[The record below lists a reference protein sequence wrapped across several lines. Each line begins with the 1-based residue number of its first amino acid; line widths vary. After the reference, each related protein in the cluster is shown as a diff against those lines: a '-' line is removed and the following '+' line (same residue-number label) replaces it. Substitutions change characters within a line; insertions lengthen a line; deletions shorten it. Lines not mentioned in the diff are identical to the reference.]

1 LVHNSAFTG
10 IAAILL
16 PKGRTLHSRFGLPT
30 PLFSDSSSNIAPR
43 QMAWQELKDAQI
55 FIVDEASMIPK
66 HALRIIDD
74 LLQNINENQK
84 LFGGKLFIMG
94 GDFRQTLP
102 IQKHATKAQQID
114 LSIKH
119 SKYWDQLT
127 QYKLTQ
133 NMRALE
139 TEKLFAK
146 WLLNIGNG
154 TLNDEDEMIVVPQ
167 ETICTKNLED
177 EIFSAPIARKDWQSV
192 SNRAILAP
200 LNIEV
205 DTINDKVLEMIKDNV
220 ETYRSIDT
228 AKKSDNSDVEPE
240 LFPLEFLQTLRP
252 QGYIKFLIF
261 FQKENLFII

>member
-1 LVHNSAFTG
+1 VHNSAFTG

-16 PKGRTLHSRFGLPT
+16 PKGRTMHSRFGLPA
-30 PLFSDSSSNIAPR
+30 PLFSDSSSSIGPG
-43 QMAWQELKDAQI
+43 QVAWQELKNAQV

-74 LLQNINENQK
+74 LLQNVIENNI
-84 LFGGKLFIMG
+84 LFGGKIFIMG

-127 QYKLTQ
+127 LFKLTK

-139 TEKLFAK
+139 EEKKFAE
-146 WLLNIGNG
+146 WILNIGNG
-154 TLNDEDEMIVVPQ
+154 ILNDKDDMVTLPA
-167 ETICTKNLED
+167 ETLCTNDLAD
-177 EIFSAPIARKDWQSV
+177 EIFSAPIAREDWQEV

-200 LNIEV
+200 FNVEV
-205 DTINDKVLEMIKDNV
+205 DSINENVLEMIKGDL
-220 ETYRSIDT
+220 ETYRSIDA

-240 LFPLEFLQTLRP
+240 LFPLEFLQSLRP
-252 QGYIKFLIF
+252 QG
-261 FQKENLFII
+261 EN

>member
-1 LVHNSAFTG
+1 VHNTAFTG

-30 PLFSDSSSNIAPR
+30 PLFSDSSSSIGPG
-43 QMAWQELKDAQI
+43 QMAWKELKEAQV

-74 LLQNINENQK
+74 LLQNVCQNEIW
-84 LFGGKLFIMG
+84 FGGKLFIMG

-114 LSIKH
+114 LSIKR
-119 SKYWDQLT
+119 SKYWQNLT
-127 QYKLTQ
+127 KFKLTK
-133 NMRALE
+133 NMRALD
-139 TEKLFAK
+139 TEKVFAE
-146 WLLNIGNG
+146 WILNIGNG
-154 TLNDEDEMIVVPQ
+154 IFIDNDEMVSIPGEI
-167 ETICTKNLED
+167 ICNKDLAD
-177 EIFSAPIARKDWQSV
+177 EIFSAPIAREDWNSV

-200 LNIEV
+200 FNVEV
-205 DTINDKVLEMIKDNV
+205 DTINDKVLEMINGEQ

-240 LFPLEFLQTLRP
+240 LFPMEFLQSLRP
-252 QGYIKFLIF
+252 QGEIF
-261 FQKENLFII
+261 FILQNIFLFRISTS